1 MKLANSVGV
10 SASSSAE
17 KGLRA
22 MTGIV
27 PPGIAWPYGHAI
39 PGGTMPVMAL
49 RPFSA
54 EELAE
59 TPTLFA
65 SFMGHVDTSYKTL
78 GQLRAIYR
86 ERSRTLH
93 AAGDEAEDLRVDRF
107 IDDMESGRWN
117 ADVVM
122 RIGVFDAAVLVIDGI
137 HRGIA
142 YLACIEKG
150 ISPDS

>member
-1 MKLANSVGV
+1 
-10 SASSSAE
+10 
-17 KGLRA
+17 
-22 MTGIV
+22 
-27 PPGIAWPYGHAI
+27 
-39 PGGTMPVMAL
+39 MAL
-49 RPFSA
+49 RSVSA
-54 EELAE
+54 KELAE

-86 ERSRTLH
+86 ERSKALH
-93 AAGDEAEDLRVDRF
+93 AAEDRAEDLRVDRF
-107 IDDMESGRWN
+107 IDDMASGRWK

-122 RIGVFDAAVLVIDGI
+122 RIGVFDAAVLVVDGI

-150 ISPDS
+150 ISPDRLPALHVDC

>member
-1 MKLANSVGV
+1 
-10 SASSSAE
+10 
-17 KGLRA
+17 
-22 MTGIV
+22 
-27 PPGIAWPYGHAI
+27 
-39 PGGTMPVMAL
+39 MAL

-54 EELAE
+54 EELAR

-65 SFMGHVDTSYKTL
+65 SFMGHAGPSYKTL

-86 ERSRTLH
+86 ERSEALRAADDH
-93 AAGDEAEDLRVDRF
+93 ADDLRVERF
-107 IDDMESGRWN
+107 IDDMAGGRWN
-117 ADVVM
+117 EDVVM

-150 ISPDS
+150 IGPDRLPALRVDC